1 MNKQKQQSKIESLK
15 NNKKL
20 RVFLLF
26 LSMAIL
32 FWMLIKLSKNYIA
45 DVEFNLVYTEIP
57 KNKLLQNEPSEK
69 IKLTLNTIGYKLLKY
84 SFKTRNLNYSLT
96 DLKRK
101 EGSLYYSLTKS
112 KLNYLQA
119 QLSADTKVLK
129 VEPDTLFFDLGVK
142 KSKKVPIISNANLQF
157 KPGYNLVK
165 KYTLYPDF
173 VTVSGP
179 TKFIDS
185 IKEIKTEKLDLI
197 DIFSSFEQELKL
209 LVPNKEVA
217 LSSKETIIKGQVEKI
232 TEGSFQISYQVINLP
247 KNYFISTF
255 PKEIK
260 VVYQV
265 ALTDYNKISE
275 NSFEVIC
282 DYKETEDNNLDY
294 LIPKIVEKPDIL
306 FDVRVI
312 PNKIEFLIK
321 R

>member
-1 MNKQKQQSKIESLK
+1 MNKPKQQSKMDSLK

-26 LSMAIL
+26 LAMSIL

-45 DVEFNLVYTEIP
+45 DVEFKMVYTEIP
-57 KNKLLQNEPSEK
+57 NNKLLQNEPSAT
-69 IKLTLNTIGYKLLKY
+69 IKLSINTIGYKLLKY
-84 SFKTRNLNYSLT
+84 SLKTKNLNYSLT

-101 EGSLYYSLTKS
+101 EGTIYYSLSKS
-112 KLNYLQA
+112 KINYLQA
-119 QLSADTKVLK
+119 QLTAETKVLK
-129 VEPDTLFFDLGVK
+129 MEPDTLFFDLGVK
-142 KSKKVPIISNANLQF
+142 KSKKVPIISEAKLNF
-157 KPGYNLVK
+157 KTGYNLVK
-165 KYTLYPDF
+165 KYTLHPNL
-173 VTVSGP
+173 VKVSGP

-185 IKEIKTEKLDLI
+185 ITEIKTEKLDLL
-197 DIFSSFEQELKL
+197 DISSSFEQELKL
-209 LVPNKEVA
+209 IAPNNSVVLDLEQ
-217 LSSKETIIKGQVEKI
+217 TTIKGEVEKI

-247 KNYFISTF
+247 KNYYISTF

-275 NSFEVIC
+275 NSFQVIC

-294 LIPKIVEKPDIL
+294 LIPKIIEKPEIL
-306 FDVRVI
+306 FDAKLV

-321 R
+321 K